1 MHKKISI
8 EQSKISDGINFVE
21 NGLTELKI
29 AKKQR
34 IKTMLVAEEALVKLT
49 EHAESQDDQFFRSR
63 NQILQRNA

>member
-21 NGLTELKI
+21 NGLAELKI

-34 IKTMLVAEEALVKLT
+34 MKTMLVVE
-49 EHAESQDDQFFRSR
+49 D
-63 NQILQRNA
+63 

>member
-49 EHAESQDDQFFRSR
+49 EHAEGTV
-63 NQILQRNA
+63 

>member
-29 AKKQR
+29 AKKA
-34 IKTMLVAEEALVKLT
+34 KN
-49 EHAESQDDQFFRSR
+49 QD
-63 NQILQRNA
+63 NACGRGSAG